1 MLSQVQVPR
10 CALPV
15 LHPHEQSRR
24 WNDWMMASTN
34 VDLVRSIFATWE
46 RRLQLG
52 RVGPPRGRARD
63 RCRRRGDRERH
74 SAVTKKKEP
83 LRGHHGWQGF
93 GGRREFTTLTL
104 NRSNYAPVFLT

>member
-34 VDLVRSIFATWE
+34 VEIAPGPFFASVPRSAATHA
-46 RRLQLG
+46 RLPARSSAASGLPT
-52 RVGPPRGRARD
+52 RARHLTPVGPDFLGVWANELALPAAGGSLRWLGLALTAGSCARA
-63 RCRRRGDRERH
+63 E
-74 SAVTKKKEP
+74 
-83 LRGHHGWQGF
+83 
-93 GGRREFTTLTL
+93 
-104 NRSNYAPVFLT
+104 